1 MKRLS
6 KILKFIGVNRTE
18 ATPYSIGL
26 EDCQKQHFRPAY
38 SGAKCRLLPDAAVS
52 SHRESVAVRGAKS
65 NLQEQIDAALIEIAR
80 AREELDQ
87 TKEVLRLTKAYD
99 TLIKDSRRLYIK
111 VDAISHVADDLKK
124 IVGVLTVNELPLA
137 ESVRSLNT
145 SKISAGSDIVLS
157 GHTMKT
163 DLAPTDLHDV
173 TNKAYVDNMAFGI
186 RWAKEVQVC
195 TSENIELSGLQQID
209 GYILSL
215 SDRVLVKDQHDRSQ
229 NGVYFASNGS
239 WTKISGPMYA
249 TANTGVFVEHGDM
262 NHSTCWVRQSTDDFA
277 KISNPIVPSSG
288 IGLQQK
294 GTVLNIDTGPGIAV
308 DKDDGISAAIH
319 SHGGLMYT
327 VDNRQPVTKISQGRK
342 QSKLALTKTG
352 VIKGKYGTDLSA
364 GTAISVDDTGRI
376 TDIRSIGPV
385 APAFASITN
394 LPHTLSGYGIDD
406 ALSISGGTLLGSLQ
420 FSSGAVIS
428 NYDHPILNSACIST
442 SRYGQAGDKRTHFG
456 YNEAGIFMNYVRG
469 NRTEFEGELHLTTP
483 HAEPF
488 IFTAKS
494 AELSIHRGERLM
506 VIDSGRR
513 AVFAQ
518 APKTA
523 GYTKAVLKQMFAEM
537 SVDLQNIK
545 KYAPDAV
552 IHGDDGQMFIDVMF
566 VLRCLPSLI
575 QDL

>member
-6 KILKFIGVNRTE
+6 KILKFIGVSRTV
-18 ATPYSIGL
+18 ATPYSVGL
-26 EDCQKQHFRPAY
+26 EDYQKQYFQTTY
-38 SGAKCRLLPDAAVS
+38 TGAKCRLLPDAAVS

-65 NLQEQIDAALIEIAR
+65 NLQEQIDAVLIEIAR

-99 TLIKDSRRLYIK
+99 ALIKDSRRLYVK
-111 VDAISHVADDLKK
+111 VDAVSQVADDLKK
-124 IVGVLTVNELPLA
+124 IVGELTVNELPLA
-137 ESVRSLNT
+137 ESVRTLGT
-145 SKISAGSDIVLS
+145 SKISTGSDIVLS
-157 GHTMKT
+157 GRTLKT
-163 DLAPTDLHDV
+163 DLAPADLYDV
-173 TNKAYVDNMAFGI
+173 ANKAYVDNMAFGI

-195 TSENIELSGLQQID
+195 TSENIELNGLKQID
-209 GYILSL
+209 GYALSS

-239 WTKISGPMYA
+239 WTKISGPMYS
-249 TANTGVFVEHGDM
+249 TVNTGVFVERGES
-262 NHSTCWVRQSTDDFA
+262 NRSTCWVRLPTDEFA
-277 KISNPIVPSSG
+277 KISNPIAPSSG

-294 GTVLNIDTGPGIAV
+294 GTALNIDTGPGIAV
-308 DKDDGISAAIH
+308 DKEDGVSAAIH

-327 VDNRQPVTKISQGRK
+327 VDNRQPVTKISKDRK

-352 VIKGKYGTDLSA
+352 VVKGQYGTDLSI

-376 TDIRSIGPV
+376 TDIRSMGPV
-385 APAFASITN
+385 TPSFASITN
-394 LPHTLSGYGIDD
+394 LPSTLSGYGIDD

-420 FSSGAVIS
+420 FSSGAMIS
-428 NYDHPILNSACIST
+428 NYDHPTLNAASIST
-442 SRYGQAGDKRTHFG
+442 TRYGKGGDKRTHFG

-469 NRTEFEGELHLTTP
+469 DRTEFEGELHLTSPGT
-483 HAEPF
+483 EPF
-488 IFTAKS
+488 IFTTKS
-494 AELSIHRGERLM
+494 AELSVHRGERLM
-506 VIDSGRR
+506 VIDSNRR

-518 APKTA
+518 APKTV
-523 GYTKAVLKQMFAEM
+523 GYSKAVLKQMFAEM

-566 VLRCLPSLI
+566 VLRCLPGLI
-575 QDL
+575 DGL